1 MLIRALLIA
10 LVLCAAGGAVLV
22 FEAASKT
29 AGALTM
35 IASAR
40 ASQSGVVQGR
50 ILARAEA
57 SLRDSWARPVLWH
70 AGAAEALSG
79 VYLLNAQLKSEPR
92 LYAES
97 AHWAEV
103 AVRRAPVQPHAW
115 TRLALLADAG
125 YPNEVCDIAEC
136 LTKSWRVAAISDP
149 ETDCLRLELAHRH
162 NLLLPRDARIHAFL
176 RSGVS
181 RRQAAQCLSFL
192 DPGELYALMMDAA
205 LR

>member
-1 MLIRALLIA
+1 MLIRALLSA
-10 LVLCAAGGAVLV
+10 LILCAAAGAALV

-40 ASQSGVVQGR
+40 ESQSSVVQGR
-50 ILARAEA
+50 ILARAET
-57 SLRDSWARPVLWH
+57 SLRDSWARPTLWH

-79 VYLLNAQLKSEPR
+79 VYLLDAQIKSDPR
-92 LYAES
+92 LYAQS
-97 AHWAEV
+97 AHWAQV
-103 AVRRAPVQPHAW
+103 AVQRAPVQPHAW

-125 YPNEVCDIAEC
+125 YPNALCDPADC
-136 LTKSWRVAAISDP
+136 LTKSWQVAAISDP
-149 ETDCLRLELAHRH
+149 ETDCVRLQLAHRH
-162 NLLLPRDARIHAFL
+162 NLLLRRDPRIDAFL

-192 DPGELYALMMDAA
+192 DPAELYALMMDAA
-205 LR
+205 VR